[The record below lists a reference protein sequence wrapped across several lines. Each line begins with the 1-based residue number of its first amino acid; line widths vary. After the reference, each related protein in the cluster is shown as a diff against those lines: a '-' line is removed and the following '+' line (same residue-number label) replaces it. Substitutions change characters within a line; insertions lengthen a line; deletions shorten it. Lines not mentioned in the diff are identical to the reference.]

1 MLKIQNKA
9 SIYVFIG
16 LALIVTTLYI
26 VLFFVNKK
34 VTKIPKL
41 PLPNPSNFPE
51 PFKNKTFKN
60 KETFAD
66 VDQSVF
72 NKNVDLPKMKK
83 LVIKKS
89 DSLYNNIKIFC
100 NDNTKD
106 IEFYFNDDKTKEQFY
121 SNLNYYNFTF
131 YFFLPR
137 GEVNKYVID
146 IPNYNAAI
154 KAENT
159 IMFSFKFSL
168 YNVGLNILN
177 DNKIYETI
185 TRDSLKESFT
195 KYLSTFEGYIPMFTL
210 YLYYSLFFEDLSTST
225 FNKIDEF
232 VNSTDA
238 KFVDGFLYII
248 ENAKYENIINGLL
261 NMSVN
266 TNIEKILPIINQI
279 PQNELAKLVL
289 ISNENPSIGTLYTNF
304 VNEFDAQ
311 LSGTDTEQ
319 KKTDIKNIFES
330 INMTTKIS
338 DLSTNV
344 KIFIS
349 YIIFSIYAEFCLTNT
364 YNGIYVNKN
373 GTKLISIIYSEN
385 NEIIMKNE
393 IETISYSRDGDSS
406 GESQAY
412 FLYSNNLELFIEPEA
427 LTLQNMIDIKDEMQN
442 LDIRDNPNKN
452 TYLNWINDY
461 IQVKRLYDEAKNSNS
476 AEIIHQ
482 KMTTINDYSSINT
495 DFYIQALELLLA
507 SSTSGFTNVEKFG
520 NTITPTIMRTNI
532 NNATINDK
540 ELKFISNN
548 CIQYNGEYFVKNIA
562 LQKFR
567 YVYYPRNSQ

>member
-1 MLKIQNKA
+1 MLKFQNKA

-146 IPNYNAAI
+146 IPNYNATI

-159 IMFSFKFSL
+159 IMFSYKFSL

-177 DNKIYETI
+177 DNKDYETT

-195 KYLSTFEGYIPMFTL
+195 KYFSTFEGYVPMFTL

-225 FNKIDEF
+225 FSKIDEF
-232 VNSTDA
+232 FNSTNA

-279 PQNELAKLVL
+279 PKDELAKLV
-289 ISNENPSIGTLYTNF
+289 SSRGTLYTDF
-304 VNEFDAQ
+304 VNDFDAQ

-319 KKTDIKNIFES
+319 KKTDIKNKFES

-349 YIIFSIYAEFCLTNT
+349 YIIFNIYAGYCLTNT

-385 NEIIMKNE
+385 NEIIMKNK
-393 IETISYSRDGDSS
+393 IETISYSRGGDSS
-406 GESQAY
+406 SDSSGHSQAY
-412 FLYSNNLELFIEPEA
+412 LLYYNNLELFIKPDR
-427 LTLQNMIDIKDEMQN
+427 LTLQRMINIKNEMQN
-442 LDIRDNPNKN
+442 LDILDNPNRDN
-452 TYLNWINDY
+452 YLSLINDY
-461 IQVKRLYDEAKNSNS
+461 IQVKTLYDEAKNSNS
-476 AEIIHQ
+476 TDIIKQ
-482 KMTTINDYSSINT
+482 KRNAINGYSRINT
-495 DFYIQALELLLA
+495 KFYIDALDSLLA
-507 SSTSGFTNVEKFG
+507 LYTSQFTNVEKFG
-520 NTITPTIMRTNI
+520 NTETPTIMKTNI

-548 CIQYNGEYFVKNIA
+548 CIRYNGEYFVKNIT
-562 LQKFR
+562 LEKFG